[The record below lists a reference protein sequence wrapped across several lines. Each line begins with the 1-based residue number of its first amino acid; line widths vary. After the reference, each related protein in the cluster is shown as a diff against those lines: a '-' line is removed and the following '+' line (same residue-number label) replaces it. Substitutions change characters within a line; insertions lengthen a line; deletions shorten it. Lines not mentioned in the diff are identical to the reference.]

1 MHLRIATQDDI
12 NDLLNLEQA
21 VVEAER
27 PFNSHIKA
35 NNAIYYDLPALIN
48 ESNSQVLV
56 LEEKNQLIA
65 TGYIQIRASKQSLS
79 HEQHGYL
86 GFMYVAP
93 DFRGRGLNRL
103 VMDALVGWGRAH
115 GVNIFYLDV
124 YADNQAAINA
134 YQKLGFT
141 PSLVEMKLECA

>member
-103 VMDALVGWGRAH
+103 VMDALVGWGRAY